1 MYFGGA
7 SALSWLCGSARL
19 PVPNTALSR
28 RKLFSILPHQVCVT
42 ERVRDDGGYSYA
54 RVSRGA
60 APLLPHD
67 QALAPTAVPAQ
78 LPLVHLDASPD
89 TTGPAEPARRN
100 PAFLFSLENPG
111 GEGKMQHAPKIKQ
124 VFEVPEA
131 EGGLGAKRCDV
142 TYCMFERG
150 VKKPTH
156 LWTNSKARPA
166 PSARRRPATSPCA

>member
-1 MYFGGA
+1 MSHAKHQRTADNHYLGVTCEAGRA
-7 SALSWLCGSARL
+7 NEELARL
-19 PVPNTALSR
+19 A
-28 RKLFSILPHQVCVT
+28 SILQ
-42 ERVRDDGGYSYA
+42 S
-54 RVSRGA
+54 
-60 APLLPHD
+60 
-67 QALAPTAVPAQ
+67 Q
-78 LPLVHLDASPD
+78 L
-89 TTGPAEPARRN
+89 RRN

-131 EGGLGAKRCDV
+131 EGGLGAVRCDV

-166 PSARRRPATSPCA
+166 LPTRRRPAPSPRA